1 MKNLGYKMFEKLQ
14 KINQRPEPFEFY
26 TTPLL
31 WDDEHVSKKMLE
43 FHLGEDSD
51 LASRKKVFIDRSL
64 NWITSRFKVATG
76 TRICDFGCGPG
87 LYTTAFAEQGAIV
100 TGIDFSRRS
109 LNYAQDIA
117 TKKKLNIE
125 YILQNYLDFTTDK
138 KFDLITMIFCDFCV
152 LSPEQRKTLLR
163 KFYEYL
169 APNGTILFDVFS
181 LKQFESTTETCTYE
195 YSGKDGFWAFEPYY
209 VFQNILKYER
219 EKLILHKYSIIE
231 KTSFTEIYNWL
242 QCYSPE
248 TITSTLKESG
258 LQIIECHSNVAGDK
272 YNLDSNEIAVVAGKI

>member
-1 MKNLGYKMFEKLQ
+1 MFEKLQ

-26 TTPLL
+26 TTHLL
-31 WDDEHVSKKMLE
+31 WNDEHVSKKMLD
-43 FHLGEDSD
+43 FHLREDSD

-64 NWITSRFKVATG
+64 SWIASRFKITTR

-100 TGIDFSRRS
+100 TGIDFSRSS
-109 LNYAQDIA
+109 LNYARDIA
-117 TKKKLNIE
+117 SKKKLNIE

-169 APNGTILFDVFS
+169 APNGSILFDVSS
-181 LKQFESTTETCTYE
+181 LKQFESTTETRTYE
-195 YSGKDGFWAFEPYY
+195 YSEKDGFWSFEPYH
-209 VFQNILKYER
+209 VFQNIFKYEQ

-231 KTSFTEIYNWL
+231 KTSFKEIYNWL

-248 TITSTLKESG
+248 TITSTLKENE
-258 LQIIECHSNVAGDK
+258 LQVIECYSNVAGDK
-272 YNLDSNEIAVVAGKI
+272 YSLDSNEIAMVAGKI

>member
-1 MKNLGYKMFEKLQ
+1 MFEKLQ
-14 KINQRPEPFEFY
+14 KINKRPDPFEFY

-43 FHLGEDSD
+43 FHLSEDSD

-64 NWITSRFKVATG
+64 NWITSRFKVTTG

-87 LYTTAFAEQGAIV
+87 VYTTAFAEQGAIV

-109 LNYAQDIA
+109 LNYARDIA
-117 TKKKLNIE
+117 IRKKLNIE

-152 LSPEQRKTLLR
+152 LNPEQRKTLLR

-181 LKQFESTTETCTYE
+181 LKQFESTTETRTYE
-195 YSGKDGFWAFEPYY
+195 YSGENGFWSFEPYH
-209 VFQNILKYER
+209 VFQNILKYEQ
-219 EKLILHKYSIIE
+219 EKLILHKYSIIG
-231 KTSFTEIYNWL
+231 KTSFKEIYNWL

-248 TITSTLKESG
+248 TITSTLKENG
-258 LQIIECHSNVAGDK
+258 LQVIECHSNVAGDK